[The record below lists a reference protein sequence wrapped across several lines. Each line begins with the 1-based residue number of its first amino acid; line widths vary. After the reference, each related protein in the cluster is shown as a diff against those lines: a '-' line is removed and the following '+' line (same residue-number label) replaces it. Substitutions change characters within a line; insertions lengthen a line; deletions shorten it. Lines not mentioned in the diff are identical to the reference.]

1 MECQNTL
8 TCQCIME
15 RIFSNWH
22 ELKKAIEHGM
32 GSYEQARS
40 FVLYIVEIFKMN
52 DELDVMD
59 LSAELY
65 DYMEGEFQIQLEDNS
80 EKEVA
85 QRAIRFHKLFKN
97 NDLRSIEIENNKLP
111 PFQPWI
117 LSNRTIRT
125 ATITSNATEE
135 DSSDDETGG
144 SSQSP
149 TETSPQSSS
158 TAMEIDEDDWSIVGR
173 RKK

>member
-65 DYMEGEFQIQLEDNS
+65 DYMEEPS
-80 EKEVA
+80 EPPLLQAMQQKKTRVMMKQVDHLNRL
-85 QRAIRFHKLFKN
+85 QRLHRNQALLQWR
-97 NDLRSIEIENNKLP
+97 
-111 PFQPWI
+111 
-117 LSNRTIRT
+117 
-125 ATITSNATEE
+125 
-135 DSSDDETGG
+135 
-144 SSQSP
+144 
-149 TETSPQSSS
+149 
-158 TAMEIDEDDWSIVGR
+158 
-173 RKK
+173 